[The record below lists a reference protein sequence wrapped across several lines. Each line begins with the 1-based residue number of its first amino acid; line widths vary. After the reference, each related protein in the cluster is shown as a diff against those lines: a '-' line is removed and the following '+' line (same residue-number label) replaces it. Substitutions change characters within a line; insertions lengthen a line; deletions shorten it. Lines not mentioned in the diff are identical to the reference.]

1 MTDTPLAPDR
11 ADRLRAFIAR
21 ATAIERPPLVPELR
35 AHLAAEITPIWAM
48 TEEALER
55 EGLPPPFWA
64 FAWAGGQAMARHVL
78 DAPDLAAGRRV
89 LCVACGG
96 GLEAIAAA
104 RAGAA
109 QVWANDLDPV
119 ALIAARM
126 NAALNGVALTM
137 LPGDL
142 TAGGAPEA
150 EVVLAADAFYEVA
163 ASRRMLGWLRGL
175 ARGGAHV
182 LAADAGRGFL
192 PTEGLEPVARHEAP
206 TLRALEDRDS
216 RLVTIWR
223 VPPE

>member
-1 MTDTPLAPDR
+1 MSDTPLAPDR

-21 ATAIERPPLVPELR
+21 ATAIERPSLVPKLR
-35 AHLAAEITPIWAM
+35 AHLAGEITPIWAM
-48 TEEALER
+48 TEEALQR

-78 DAPDLAAGRRV
+78 DTPDLAAGRRV
-89 LCVACGG
+89 LCVGCGG

-119 ALIAARM
+119 ALIAAQM
-126 NAALNGVALTM
+126 NAALNSAALTL

-142 TAGGAPEA
+142 TVGGAPEA
-150 EVVLAADAFYEVA
+150 DLVLAADAFYEVA
-163 ASRRMLGWLRGL
+163 ASRRMLDWLRGL
-175 ARGGAHV
+175 ARGGAQV

-192 PTEGLEPVARHEAP
+192 PTEGLEAVARHEAP

-223 VPPE
+223 VPPD